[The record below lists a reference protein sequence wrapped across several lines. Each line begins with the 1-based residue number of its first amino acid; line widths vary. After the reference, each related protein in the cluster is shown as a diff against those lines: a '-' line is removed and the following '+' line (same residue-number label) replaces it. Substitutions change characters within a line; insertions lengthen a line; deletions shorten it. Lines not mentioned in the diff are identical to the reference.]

1 MNAVGTY
8 NDYQKNA
15 ENLTFLCFNIK
26 DYDVAANSV
35 VSETKAV
42 LEDKKVQN
50 NLQNAAGM
58 DIQEVSWGRVIRKG
72 NISSNDSNAFVC
84 AFVEKPTAME
94 LFEKARN
101 MDWRNTQ
108 ERTFAKGGKV
118 FDYTV

>member
-8 NDYQKNA
+8 IDYQKNA

-26 DYDVAANSV
+26 DYDVAINPI

-42 LEDKKVQN
+42 LEDKKVQD

-58 DIQEVSWGRVIRKG
+58 DIQEVSWGRVIQKR
-72 NISSNDSNAFVC
+72 NTSSNGSNAFVC
-84 AFVEKPTAME
+84 AFIEKPTAVE

-108 ERTFAKGGKV
+108 ERTFAKGGKI